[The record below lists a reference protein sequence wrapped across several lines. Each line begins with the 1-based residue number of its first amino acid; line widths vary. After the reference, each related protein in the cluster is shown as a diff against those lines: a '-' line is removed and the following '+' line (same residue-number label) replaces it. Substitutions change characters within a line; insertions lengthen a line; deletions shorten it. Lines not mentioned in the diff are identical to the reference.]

1 MALETIVNNNM
12 KSMRQSYQTA
22 LVLTDEHIPY
32 ASSEMISI
40 AEQYLRDTKPQVRI
54 HLGDIIDNPGM
65 SEFDPDP
72 NHRRDS
78 QEEIDEAVQYLHKL
92 HAASPDTKVV
102 LIPGN
107 HDVGRLE
114 RLKSTKG
121 MGLKN
126 LRSLDFFKLI
136 KESAGYQGLEI
147 GEVQFVPEYELGP
160 GMVFVHGDGRMT
172 PQILGGVNGPKR
184 TADSSS
190 FSGKHVVHGHSHQ
203 VRTETS
209 KWGDRF
215 VHQVGAMM
223 DLKHKAYTHF
233 SQYQNG
239 MAVIHYQP
247 QARPKPLYH
256 VQNVLVQ
263 GGVGVIDGKE
273 YVGGR
278 KHR

>member
-1 MALETIVNNNM
+1 MALEEVIKRNM
-12 KSMRQSYQTA
+12 KTTRPSYQTA
-22 LVLTDEHIPY
+22 LVVTDEHIPY
-32 ASSEMISI
+32 VSEPVVRI
-40 AEQYLRDTKPQVRI
+40 AEQYLKDTKPEYRI

-78 QEEIDEAVQYLHKL
+78 QEEIDLAVQYLNRLHK
-92 HAASPDTKVV
+92 ASPQTKVV

-126 LRSLDFFKLI
+126 LRSLDFYRLI
-136 KESAGYQGLEI
+136 KESSEHQGLPI
-147 GEVQFVPEYELGP
+147 GELKFVNEFELGP

-172 PQILGGVNGPKR
+172 PQILGGINGPKR
-184 TADSSS
+184 TADSSGYA
-190 FSGKHVVHGHSHQ
+190 GKHVVHGHAHQ

-215 VHQVGAMM
+215 VYQVGAAM
-223 DLKHKAYTHF
+223 DLSHKSYTHF

-239 MAVIHYQP
+239 LAVVHYNP
-247 QARPKPLYH
+247 QVRPKPLYH
-256 VQNVLVQ
+256 VQNVLIQ
-263 GGVGVIDGKE
+263 GGVGILDGKE
-273 YVGGR
+273 YRG
-278 KHR
+278 